1 MTTKIVNN
9 EDHPTEIYPR
19 NTHNTAVWVRGV
31 RGVPKS
37 YTIPEPVLPVL
48 ETPRVSPYT
57 CGTLRTIDHETKP
70 TTHQTIIITA
80 ITTTTTTTKNPIQMI
95 MDRHPKT

>member
-19 NTHNTAVWVRGV
+19 NTRNTAVRVRGV

-37 YTIPEPVLPVL
+37 YTVPEPVLPVL
-48 ETPRVSPYT
+48 ETPRVLPYP
-57 CGTLRTIDHETKP
+57 CGTLLSPYLDLLNRSFRIPLLIKP
-70 TTHQTIIITA
+70 LLHILIYL
-80 ITTTTTTTKNPIQMI
+80 K
-95 MDRHPKT
+95 

>member
-19 NTHNTAVWVRGV
+19 NTRNTAVRVRGV

-37 YTIPEPVLPVL
+37 YTVPEPVLPVL
-48 ETPRVSPYT
+48 ETPRVSPYP
-57 CGTLRTIDHETKP
+57 CGTLLSIATWPPCQTLSATICVPDMLDCHFD
-70 TTHQTIIITA
+70 IY
-80 ITTTTTTTKNPIQMI
+80 NLV
-95 MDRHPKT
+95 